1 MSTQAQVPYIHKN
14 KIRLDWAAQH
24 AAHKAMGRQEL
35 AHYALLRA
43 SEKLLTAKGI
53 KLLSE
58 RKAQHALGVTT
69 SDYAYIADFTRR
81 LIYKHADDLSW
92 VVRTLG
98 QVPLSTLDLTV
109 EFNDQAEL
117 SGPLSETDQGDRT
130 VLTWTKYEI
139 ELEKYVG
146 RFLVTD
152 AARARGKSNIQAVTT
167 LKSLGEQLYLKKE
180 REAITELFATAGNSA
195 AATAAWEATGADIE
209 TDINVA
215 IGTILNAADSLP
227 PKAINVVVLLPAIQ
241 WGFLT
246 AQQSV
251 LNLSVLDHFKKTLSG
266 FEIIP
271 TKFWHTSGTDPEHGI
286 QDDAL
291 VYVPGGSTAL
301 HGFSANVP
309 FPLSERKRIEAV
321 GWEYF
326 FQQWFRTVT
335 TPDSKGTTTSSRIYK
350 ITGVE

>member
-1 MSTQAQVPYIHKN
+1 MSAQAQVPYIHKN

-24 AAHKAMGRQEL
+24 AAHKQMARREL
-35 AHYALLRA
+35 AQLSLLRA
-43 SEKLLTAKGI
+43 SEKLLQHNAVKILTEK
-53 KLLSE
+53 
-58 RKAQHALGVTT
+58 KAQHALGITT
-69 SDYAYIADFTRR
+69 SDYAYIADFARR
-81 LIYKHADDLSW
+81 LIYKHADDLSS
-92 VVRTLG
+92 VVPTLG

-117 SGPLSETDQGDRT
+117 SGPLAETDQGDRT

-167 LKSLGEQLYLKKE
+167 LKSLGEVLARTKE
-180 REAITELFATAGNSA
+180 REAITELYATAGPTA
-195 AATAAWEATGADIE
+195 AATAAWETTGADIE
-209 TDINVA
+209 LDLNIA
-215 IGTILNAADSLP
+215 IGAILDAADSLP
-227 PKAINVVVLLPAIQ
+227 PKRMSLVVLLPAIQ

-246 AQQSV
+246 AQQAT
-251 LNLSVLDHFKKTLSG
+251 LNLSVLDHFKKTLTG
-266 FEIIP
+266 FDIIP
-271 TKFWHTSGTDPEHGI
+271 TKYWHTSGTDAEHGI

-291 VYVPGGSTAL
+291 IYVPGGGTAL
-301 HGFSANVP
+301 HGYSANVP
-309 FPLSERKRIEAV
+309 FPLTERKRIEVV

-335 TPDSKGTTTSSRIYK
+335 TPDSKAVTTSSRIYK
-350 ITGVE
+350 LTGVE

>member
-1 MSTQAQVPYIHKN
+1 MSTTQAPYIHKS

-24 AAHKAMGRQEL
+24 AAHKTMARREL
-35 AHYALLRA
+35 AQLSLLRA
-43 SEKLLTAKGI
+43 SEKVLGINNQTLEAK
-53 KLLSE
+53 KV
-58 RKAQHALGVTT
+58 QHALGITT

-152 AARARGKSNIQAVTT
+152 AARSRGRSNIQAVTT
-167 LKSLGEQLYLKKE
+167 LKSLGEQLAKKKE
-180 REAITELFATAGNSA
+180 REAIDELYATAGLSG
-195 AATAAWEATGADIE
+195 AATSAWETTGADIE
-209 TDINVA
+209 SDINVA
-215 IGTILNAADSLP
+215 VGAILNGSDSLP
-227 PKAINVVVLLPAIQ
+227 PKNINIVVLLPAIQ

-246 AQQSV
+246 AQQST

-271 TKFWHTSGTDPEHGI
+271 TKYWHATASEGI

-291 VYVPGGSTAL
+291 IYVPGGGTAL
-301 HGFSANVP
+301 HGYSANVP

-335 TPDSKGTTTSSRIYK
+335 TPDSKETTTSSRIYK
-350 ITGVE
+350 LTDVK